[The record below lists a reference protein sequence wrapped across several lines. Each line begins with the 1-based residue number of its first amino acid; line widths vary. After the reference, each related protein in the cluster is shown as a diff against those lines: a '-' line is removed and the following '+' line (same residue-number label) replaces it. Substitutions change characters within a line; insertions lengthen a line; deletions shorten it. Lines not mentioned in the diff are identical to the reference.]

1 MAFYSDWERNEWL
14 GVAFIAFVLLALV
27 AYVWL
32 ALKKKPPAHLLE
44 LERSR

>member
-1 MAFYSDWERNEWL
+1 MAFYGDWGLGEWL

-32 ALKKKPPAHLLE
+32 VLKKKPPAHLLE
-44 LERSR
+44 LERER